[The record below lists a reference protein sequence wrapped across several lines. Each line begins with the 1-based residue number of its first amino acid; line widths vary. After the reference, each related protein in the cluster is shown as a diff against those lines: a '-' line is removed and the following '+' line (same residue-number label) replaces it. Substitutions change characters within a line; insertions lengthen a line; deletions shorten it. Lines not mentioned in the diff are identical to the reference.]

1 MGAPVGGDGFAG
13 FSAAIVRGKTTKL
26 FSLREK
32 SRPPTERSGGA
43 IEIGIAIGIDE
54 S

>member
-1 MGAPVGGDGFAG
+1 LAR
-13 FSAAIVRGKTTKL
+13 FSATIVRNKTTML

-32 SRPPTERSGGA
+32 NRPPAERNGGA
-43 IEIGIAIGIDE
+43 IEIGIAIGIGIDE